1 MLLGTRS
8 NSLVMVDFP
17 EAGVIGDMVQA
28 LDAAVQ
34 ADATAELQEF
44 LGPEEFCM
52 ETYRLHIR
60 ERLRGCMA
68 SFSSFPPIADDAR
81 LDKIRR
87 FVTLIFMEHMGEVCL
102 ENRDNEIVVIPHG
115 TDD

>member
-1 MLLGTRS
+1 MLVGTRS
-8 NSLVMVDFP
+8 NSLVMEVFP
-17 EAGVIGDMVQA
+17 KTDVIGDIVQA

-34 ADATAELQEF
+34 TDATAELQDF
-44 LGPEEFCM
+44 LAPEEFCM

-60 ERLRGCMA
+60 ERLGGCMA
-68 SFSSFPPIADDAR
+68 RFSSFPPIANDAR

-115 TDD
+115 ADD